1 MQDFGVSNRLP
12 IVRPRLLVGACAV
25 SAIALLSAAPAALA
39 AVIHVVD
46 VIPNGASAETGQNS
60 EPSLAVD
67 PLDPTQMISGT
78 FSSSFVGNQVTSPF
92 WKSTNGGTT
101 WSGFGSLTSVDKSL
115 AWRQDGVAALAV
127 TQTLNNGLTQ
137 PSSSTPSKAA
147 QPILALRSIP
157 STRARPSTSRG

>member
-1 MQDFGVSNRLP
+1 MR
-12 IVRPRLLVGACAV
+12 
-25 SAIALLSAAPAALA
+25 IARLSAWR
-39 AVIHVVD
+39 IVD

-127 TQTLNNGLTQ
+127 TQ
-137 PSSSTPSKAA
+137 
-147 QPILALRSIP
+147 RSI
-157 STRARPSTSRG
+157 TA